1 VILQQLEPKT
11 TTSNDPM
18 TSTFLSIPFFA
29 TGLRGGLG
37 VSKCVQPVAA
47 TTKGVG
53 GVQSHPKIGIRVS
66 PFKDALHM
74 IDIYEFW
81 LSEFQYIEFLLFL
94 FN

>member
-1 VILQQLEPKT
+1 ML
-11 TTSNDPM
+11 
-18 TSTFLSIPFFA
+18 LSIPFFA

-53 GVQSHPKIGIRVS
+53 GVQSHPKIGSFIEGNPGIRYPVS

-74 IDIYEFW
+74 INIYEFQVN
-81 LSEFQYIEFLLFL
+81 EFQYIEVLLFL